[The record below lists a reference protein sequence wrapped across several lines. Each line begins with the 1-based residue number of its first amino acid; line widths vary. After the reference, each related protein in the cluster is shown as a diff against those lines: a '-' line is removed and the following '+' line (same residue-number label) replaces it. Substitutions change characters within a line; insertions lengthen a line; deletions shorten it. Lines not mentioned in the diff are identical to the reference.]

1 MARYRG
7 PVCRLCRREGR
18 KLYLKGQRCLTKC
31 TLDKRPYPP
40 GQFGQQAGR
49 RRRRSDYGIQLRQ
62 KQALKAQYGIL
73 EGQFKR
79 YVREAER
86 MPGVAGENL
95 LRLLETRLD
104 NVVYRAGFAASRPQA
119 RQLVSQRH
127 FEVNGRV
134 VNIPSYR
141 VRVGDEIRVREKS
154 KNIQP
159 IVEAIE
165 VAPRTPP
172 RWLEV
177 DPEQRRAKVVDL
189 PRRED
194 ITDVQVDEQTVLEFY
209 SR

>member
-18 KLYLKGQRCLTKC
+18 KLYLKGQRCFTKC
-31 TLDKRPYPP
+31 TFDKRPVPP
-40 GQFGQQAGR
+40 GQFGSQSGR
-49 RRRRSDYGIQLRQ
+49 RKSDYAIQLRQ
-62 KQALKAQYGIL
+62 KQALKAQYGVL
-73 EGQFKR
+73 ENQFKR

-104 NVVYRAGFAASRPQA
+104 NVVYRCGFASSRAQA

-127 FEVNGRV
+127 FEVNGHP
-134 VNIPSYR
+134 VNIASYR
-141 VRVGDEIRVREKS
+141 VRVGDVIRVREKS
-154 KNIQP
+154 MNIPP
-159 IVEAIE
+159 IVEALRAASR
-165 VAPRTPP
+165 VPP

-177 DPEQRRAKVVDL
+177 DPDQRTARVVDL
-189 PRRED
+189 PRRDD